1 MFNLRLDNPTS
12 EDMRTP
18 PRWEPHFV
26 PSQEKSQVRRRRMRA
41 VCVRTGIGRPSI
53 TEGRLGRWVSD
64 ERGSQTGVTLHK
76 VLKPKRNGIVFIN
89 GT

>member
-1 MFNLRLDNPTS
+1 
-12 EDMRTP
+12 
-18 PRWEPHFV
+18 
-26 PSQEKSQVRRRRMRA
+26 MRA